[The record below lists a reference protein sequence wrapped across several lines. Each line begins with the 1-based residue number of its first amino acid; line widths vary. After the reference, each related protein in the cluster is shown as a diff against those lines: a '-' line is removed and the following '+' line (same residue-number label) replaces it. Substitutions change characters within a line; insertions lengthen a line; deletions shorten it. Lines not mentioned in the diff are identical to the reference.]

1 MVTASHNPI
10 DYNGMKMV
18 GKDARPISSD
28 TGLQQISQLV
38 EQKITPAANLNKGSI
53 TYQDNKQAFA
63 DYLLQFSDFTNLKK
77 LKIVVNPGNSSAGL
91 VIDLLEPH
99 LPFELI
105 KICYEPDGTFP
116 YGIPNPLLP
125 ENRQLTADTVREN
138 NADLGIAFDGDFDRC
153 FFFDA
158 TGEFI
163 EGYYSV
169 GLLAHTLLE
178 DNKNGTVIYDPRLT
192 WNTQDMVAQAGGVS
206 LQSKAGHA
214 FIKDAMRK
222 NDAIYGGE
230 MSAHHYFKDFAYCD
244 SGMLPWLML
253 TKYLSENNIS
263 LKQAVAQ
270 AIAKYPCSGE
280 INFTVGN
287 SQQLL
292 ANIQQHYRPQNP
304 KIDCTDGISAEFADW
319 RFNLRASN
327 TEPLVRL
334 NIETRKD
341 KTLLEQKIQE
351 LTNLIKN

>member
-1 MVTASHNPI
+1 
-10 DYNGMKMV
+10 
-18 GKDARPISSD
+18 
-28 TGLQQISQLV
+28 
-38 EQKITPAANLNKGSI
+38 
-53 TYQDNKQAFA
+53 
-63 DYLLQFSDFTNLKK
+63 
-77 LKIVVNPGNSSAGL
+77 
-91 VIDLLEPH
+91 
-99 LPFELI
+99 
-105 KICYEPDGTFP
+105 
-116 YGIPNPLLP
+116 
-125 ENRQLTADTVREN
+125 
-138 NADLGIAFDGDFDRC
+138 
-153 FFFDA
+153 
-158 TGEFI
+158 
-163 EGYYSV
+163 
-169 GLLAHTLLE
+169 
-178 DNKNGTVIYDPRLT
+178 
-192 WNTQDMVAQAGGVS
+192 
-206 LQSKAGHA
+206 
-214 FIKDAMRK
+214 MRK

-244 SGMLPWLML
+244 SGMLPWLLL

-327 TEPLVRL
+327 TEPLIRL

-351 LTNLIKN
+351 LTNLIQN